1 MVDGK
6 VHKVKA
12 EVTRELTKEV
22 KDIVGELNEVTDLV
36 AMLTLVQEE
45 VVGEVICVCHSKSVL
60 TEP

>member
-1 MVDGK
+1 MKD
-6 VHKVKA
+6 

-22 KDIVGELNEVTDLV
+22 KDIVGELNEVTELV